1 MGGTARRRE
10 LRRRRHRRRQMAK
23 LTAKVEKASPAEKQE
38 IARKIRELT
47 PGSDAILDKLKI
59 K

>member
-1 MGGTARRRE
+1 
-10 LRRRRHRRRQMAK
+10 MAK